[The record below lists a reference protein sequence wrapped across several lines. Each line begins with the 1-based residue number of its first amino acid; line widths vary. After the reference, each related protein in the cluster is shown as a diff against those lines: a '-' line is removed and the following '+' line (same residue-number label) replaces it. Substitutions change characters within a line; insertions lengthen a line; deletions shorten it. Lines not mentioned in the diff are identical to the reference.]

1 MSPETNL
8 NFISGN
14 KSNDQNFDFQM
25 VFGITDLETGLYLKE
40 KTLAKI
46 GSLSVFINV
55 YEYNTET
62 NEDVQ
67 DVEVELTFH
76 KCKI

>member
-1 MSPETNL
+1 M
-8 NFISGN
+8 SGN

-40 KTLAKI
+40 KTLDKI

-62 NEDVQ
+62 NEDIQ